1 MRDIMPDSSYC
12 HWSHNAWVRAEPLWS
27 TGNKCPLIASGEP
40 GAHVDLSKEE
50 QNVCLIDTRIFF
62 LVACRSA
69 GYPVSLTKHT
79 CTASRAEDLL
89 PGLFISALIL
99 KSELLRLHPGNSLL
113 LLGETWQF

>member
-1 MRDIMPDSSYC
+1 MRDIMPDSSYR
-12 HWSHNAWVRAEPLWS
+12 HWAHNAWVRAEPLWS
-27 TGNKCPLIASGEP
+27 TGNKCPLIGES

-50 QNVCLIDTRIFF
+50 QTVCLIDTRIFF

-79 CTASRAEDLL
+79 CTASRVEDLL

-99 KSELLRLHPGNSLL
+99 KSELLRLQPGNSLL
-113 LLGETWQF
+113 LLGWFWQF